1 MIVSIFHETTKLSNV
16 LFHPGA
22 STISA
27 TCKLKLL
34 KFSFDQRISCFIFS
48 HTLTKNTDINFQF
61 KYPGASTIIKKL
73 KFFCSKLVFKSSYC
87 NFHHSTR
94 NCSTNS
100 FLIPFFQRDYKIIT
114 KKKNVCMNIS
124 HFLQCTGIYILVL
137 EANMY
142 FFLLLIIN
150 SMQRGFPIYH
160 IRLIK

>member
-34 KFSFDQRISCFIFS
+34 KFSFDQRIFGFIFS
-48 HTLTKNTDINFQF
+48 HTLIKNTDINFQS

-73 KFFCSKLVFKSSYC
+73 KFFCSKLVFKSSYWD
-87 NFHHSTR
+87 FHHSTR
-94 NCSTNS
+94 NWSTNS

-114 KKKNVCMNIS
+114 KKKFVHEYFTFFAVYEYL
-124 HFLQCTGIYILVL
+124 HFSTGSEYV
-137 EANMY
+137 
-142 FFLLLIIN
+142 FF
-150 SMQRGFPIYH
+150 F
-160 IRLIK
+160 